1 MAGIFMRLFITIIAF
16 VAPFIA
22 SDIACCDCSVC
33 GYTTPSRSPQQEV
46 DKK

>member
-1 MAGIFMRLFITIIAF
+1 MFMRLFITIIAF

-33 GYTTPSRSPQQEV
+33 GDTTAKHGAHSKEAE
-46 DKK
+46 K